1 MVLVKQ
7 EMLSYCAKSPVL
19 RMERRYVECSG
30 GKIGVSDGCSVVKKK
45 AGRKLVHIKL
55 IGV

>member
-1 MVLVKQ
+1 
-7 EMLSYCAKSPVL
+7 
-19 RMERRYVECSG
+19 MERRYVECSG
-30 GKIGVSDGCSVVKKK
+30 GKIGVSDGCSAVKKK